1 MKKSTK
7 LSAFTLIELLI
18 VIAIIGI
25 LAALM
30 AGGISVAMESA
41 KATTI
46 GNNGRNIVQ
55 AILQTNNDRIAAS
68 LSELWPSASGQGTAV
83 LSDSNAYFV
92 RLMQKN
98 LIEGIAYAD
107 FAGGGVAAAKDDTEL
122 KEKGNVWNVLAGIGV
137 LDAYAPFIWTRNL
150 SKGSNKGFSEAT
162 FEESDGTDMKEM
174 LDGTV
179 NPFGDKRVVLVR
191 KGGAMQNIKSSLL
204 NTTTFLGG
212 GSNVV
217 EKIAILDAK
226 SESESTGGND
236 WESD

>member
-1 MKKSTK
+1 MKKTTK

-55 AILQTNNDRIAAS
+55 AILQTNNDRIASS
-68 LSELWPSASGQGTAV
+68 LSELWPSASGKGTAANFQ
-83 LSDSNAYFV
+83 DSNAYFA
-92 RLMQKN
+92 RLMSKN

-107 FAGGGVAAAKDDTEL
+107 FAGGGVAAAKDEAGL
-122 KEKGNVWNVLAGIGV
+122 KEGGCVWNVLAGIGV

-150 SKGSNKGFSEAT
+150 DGIDEDT
-162 FEESDGTDMKEM
+162 FEESDGEELASK
-174 LDGTV
+174 LNGTV
-179 NPFGDKRVVLVR
+179 NPFGAKRVVFVR
-191 KGGAMQNIKSSLL
+191 KGGAMQNIKASLL

-217 EKIAILDAK
+217 EKIAILKAK
-226 SESESTGGND
+226 EGDSSGSSDD
-236 WESD
+236 WETD